1 MHVKLKDSWGIKSMM
16 LTRFNDLVRNKS
28 LLAYLKNSAWMI
40 AEYFLKI
47 IATIF
52 VTIYVA
58 RYLGPEQFGVLSYI
72 LAITAIVKALTR
84 LGMDGVL
91 VRDLIK
97 YPDQTRAYMG
107 TAFGLMIIASLIGIV
122 SIGLFSYLLES
133 DEQVKLYIFIIAT
146 SLIFQAFSVIDFNFQ
161 SKLMSKYS
169 AIAKSISFGISSIV
183 KVYLVL
189 TNAEFILIVASYV
202 FDAFLMTV
210 MLITA
215 HIYKK
220 QQHFTFNFDYSL
232 ISPLLK
238 SAWPLVVSA
247 ASAILYM
254 RIDQVMIGNML
265 DTSQL
270 GLYSAAS
277 KVFEGWIMLS
287 YIVSVSLLP
296 AIAKL
301 KTKSADTYEQSL
313 IFLFRVLVGLGIVF
327 AITTIFCS
335 EFLIVSIFG
344 LQFIEAEGSLII
356 LMLASPFIALR
367 TLSVRYMIVEGYEN
381 KIAARTLFTLFVNII
396 LNWILIPIYGIEGA
410 GISTLISLFI
420 GSYVVNYFD
429 SELYQLRRICN
440 NSFFI
445 KNKY

>member
-1 MHVKLKDSWGIKSMM
+1 M

-189 TNAEFILIVASYV
+189 TNAEFILIVVSYV
-202 FDAFLMTV
+202 FDGLLMAV

-220 QQHFTFNFDYSL
+220 QQDFKFHFDYRL

-238 SAWPLVVSA
+238 SAWPLIVSA

-381 KIAARTLFTLFVNII
+381 KIAARTVFTLFVNII